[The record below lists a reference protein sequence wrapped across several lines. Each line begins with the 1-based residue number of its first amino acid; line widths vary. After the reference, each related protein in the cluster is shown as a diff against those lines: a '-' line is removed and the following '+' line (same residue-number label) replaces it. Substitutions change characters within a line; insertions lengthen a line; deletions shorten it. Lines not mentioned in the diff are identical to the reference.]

1 MNISSIHCKNP
12 EELDTIDLNELKKKC
27 REYGLNDHGT
37 KITLCKRIQ
46 IYLENITTSDDIYLD
61 INNIKKIN
69 TIYDLVSVLKLKDLS
84 QIHDLDIF
92 EVEFLFNEISKEY
105 PQILDEMKTLIQK
118 YPPINEDRGDVDTK
132 MLLITDYLGKI
143 MCNCIKNN
151 KKEFRKRAPDVCKR
165 SIFRNRNLKISQYK
179 CSKNKATILPKFGEN
194 KVITYDD

>member
-12 EELDTIDLNELKKKC
+12 IELDTFDVNDLKKKC

-46 IYLENITTSDDIYLD
+46 SYLENINAPNDNDLN

-69 TIYDLVSVLKLKDLS
+69 TIYDLVSVLKIQDLS

-92 EVEFLFNEISKEY
+92 DVEFLFNEISKEY
-105 PQILDEMKTLIQK
+105 PDILTDMDILIKK
-118 YPPINEDRGDVDTK
+118 YPVNDDERGDIDVK
-132 MLLITDYLGKI
+132 MLLITDYLGQI

-151 KKEFRKRAPDVCKR
+151 KKEFRKRAPDVCNR

-179 CSKNKATILPKFGEN
+179 CSKNKATILPKFGE
-194 KVITYDD
+194 KLVISYQD